1 MKTSNCFLI
10 IILGLLLSMPAKSQ
24 FFDNEVDSTSLL
36 FDSDGSFTKVTNDV
50 EEITAK
56 MVKVNPRLDDVI
68 WRKAV
73 LRVID
78 LRERQNNALYYPK
91 EDIDSMGQKNLF
103 SIMFLKVLEGKVTAY
118 KSPTNP
124 EQTFVPRFTKE
135 NIFDVDEFIQAN
147 SLASWEDN
155 FGKIN
160 YVTPGVTKF
169 YIQEVWYFN
178 KATST
183 FHNKILSIA
192 PVYDEH
198 YNPRSDM
205 RTGVFFWVPYD
216 NLRPYLQEE
225 FMKING
231 RNVAPLVNYDE
242 FLISRQFD
250 SYIIKDY
257 DLISQDIDKN
267 IENPDIIRREQQR
280 VEDEILNFEQ
290 DLWHY

>member
-1 MKTSNCFLI
+1 M
-10 IILGLLLSMPAKSQ
+10 
-24 FFDNEVDSTSLL
+24 
-36 FDSDGSFTKVTNDV
+36 
-50 EEITAK
+50 
-56 MVKVNPRLDDVI
+56 
-68 WRKAV
+68 
-73 LRVID
+73 
-78 LRERQNNALYYPK
+78 
-91 EDIDSMGQKNLF
+91 
-103 SIMFLKVLEGKVTAY
+103 
-118 KSPTNP
+118 
-124 EQTFVPRFTKE
+124 
-135 NIFDVDEFIQAN
+135 
-147 SLASWEDN
+147 ASWEDN
-155 FGKIN
+155 LEN
-160 YVTPGVTKF
+160 QLCNSGVTKF